1 MIFIRYLARG
11 ALKILSLKLRNHK
24 NIKSLMIVFLHE
36 NNVYENLTTQMLI
49 DMLKICAK
57 YTFSYWD
64 LNKS

>member
-1 MIFIRYLARG
+1 MIFIRYLACG